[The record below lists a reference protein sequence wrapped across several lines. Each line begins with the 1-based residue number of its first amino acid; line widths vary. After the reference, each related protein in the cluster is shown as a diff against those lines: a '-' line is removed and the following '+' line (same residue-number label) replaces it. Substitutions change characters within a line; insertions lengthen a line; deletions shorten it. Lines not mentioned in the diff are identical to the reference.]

1 MLPEMMIVI
10 DAESRKEAESA
21 ANGTHWAGRGGVFAI
36 GTHFLVSF
44 LENFSTIVRQ
54 AEKAS

>member
-1 MLPEMMIVI
+1 MMIVI

-21 ANGTHWAGRGGVFAI
+21 ANGTHWAGRGGVFAT
-36 GTHFLVSF
+36 GTRFLVSF
-44 LENFSTIVRQ
+44 LGNFSTIVWQ

>member
-1 MLPEMMIVI
+1 MMIVI
-10 DAESRKEAESA
+10 DAESRKGAESA

-36 GTHFLVSF
+36 AGYFLVSF

>member
-36 GTHFLVSF
+36 VPCFSF
-44 LENFSTIVRQ
+44 LPREF
-54 AEKAS
+54 